1 MRRRAG
7 GGGGAAS
14 VAVNDVSALGRAGGG
29 PPRPPGGQIVS
40 SLVAAFL
47 ARPRPPSQPSP
58 ATQPLTELRITL
70 CHITASC
77 SRRPHSAAHS
87 HGTNIKDFTSTMEFS
102 TLTEQHYKC
111 SMNTRQVAV
120 VFMTILFHFYT
131 NYEPFPN
138 IKSILRAQFVT
149 EDVSTH
155 RPACRRVP
163 GLHCCVQP
171 GCKLSLICVIKR
183 RFAFF

>member
-138 IKSILRAQFVT
+138 IKSILRAVCDRRCQHTPPCVPPCARAALLCSAWVQT
-149 EDVSTH
+149 EPNLRH
-155 RPACRRVP
+155 KA
-163 GLHCCVQP
+163 
-171 GCKLSLICVIKR
+171 
-183 RFAFF
+183 